1 MFKTISNTK
10 EPYNSTN
17 DWGFAGSIGYKYL
30 FPESS
35 DLYCLIAKTS
45 HRHGGTSSPLST
57 NFIGIWNNGDH
68 IFDKTYSK
76 KNLEEAEEIIKNLI
90 KENGN
95 RSNN

>member
-1 MFKTISNTK
+1 MFSTIFNK
-10 EPYNSTN
+10 VEPYNSTN
-17 DWGFAGSIGYKYL
+17 GWGFGGSIGHKYL
-30 FPESS
+30 FPEVP

-45 HRHGGTSSPLST
+45 HRHGGTDSPLST
-57 NFIGIWNNGDH
+57 KFIGIWNNRDH
-68 IFDKTYSK
+68 IYDKIYNK